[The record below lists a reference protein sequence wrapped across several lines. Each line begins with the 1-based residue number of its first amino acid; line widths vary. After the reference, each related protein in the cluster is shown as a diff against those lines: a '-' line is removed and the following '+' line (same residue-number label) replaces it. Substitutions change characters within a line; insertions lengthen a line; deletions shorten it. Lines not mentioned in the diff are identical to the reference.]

1 MNKNSLNKFVITC
14 ERYIGED
21 VSFVKN
27 NDKFVITCEKYIG
40 EYVSFV
46 KNNIQYNYGQIL
58 EIEYHSPKKII
69 YTIKKDFNY
78 YSLMNNNIL
87 TSQKI
92 NKIYSTGY
100 LPGMIV
106 RFQNNKRNFIGV
118 IISIYFLK
126 IDDYQEKYF
135 YNIKDFFNNEY
146 YVIYEED
153 ILENIISEINK

>member
-1 MNKNSLNKFVITC
+1 MNKNSLNKFYIIC
-14 ERYIGED
+14 ER
-21 VSFVKN
+21 
-27 NDKFVITCEKYIG
+27 YIG

-146 YVIYEED
+146 YVIDEEN